1 MREVREA
8 LRVIEV
14 GIVAVD
20 QQLLR
25 EAKRERDDKA
35 AHQSARPET
44 EDVRQGE
51 G

>member
-25 EAKRERDDKA
+25 EAKREVQEPGLNATRA
-35 AHQSARPET
+35 ET
-44 EDVRQGE
+44 R
-51 G
+51 